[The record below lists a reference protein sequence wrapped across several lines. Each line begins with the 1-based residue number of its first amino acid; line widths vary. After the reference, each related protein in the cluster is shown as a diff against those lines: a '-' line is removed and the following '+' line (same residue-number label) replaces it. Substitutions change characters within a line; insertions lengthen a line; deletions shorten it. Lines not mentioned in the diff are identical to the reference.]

1 MPAYLAEWPSGHLMF
16 LPDIHN
22 VSAAKRA
29 LGASTL
35 TEVPQQV
42 LQRAMPQMFLNP
54 TDQRTDVGKA
64 AIAAA
69 RRLCPTLS
77 HLKQTLEARS
87 RAN

>member
-22 VSAAKRA
+22 GDQARRA
-29 LGASTL
+29 LGAGTL

-42 LQRAMPQMFLNP
+42 LQRARPQMFM
-54 TDQRTDVGKA
+54 TDADRRSDEGKA
-64 AIAAA
+64 VIAAA

-77 HLKQTLEARS
+77 HLKQALEARS
-87 RAN
+87 SLN